1 MLMAK
6 DLNPI
11 SGRSHGVSREEG
23 SVANAGPDRLQKGQ
37 WADFSFS
44 ASRMVSWDALQPRG
58 WRGPTGPVAEELELA
73 GPLVFGLDRRKV
85 LPEVA
90 SWWQDRYRGL
100 ACPDLNDRLLSPT
113 ERIL

>member
-1 MLMAK
+1 MEFQEK
-6 DLNPI
+6 KVPSRTQDLI
-11 SGRSHGVSREEG
+11 GSRRASG
-23 SVANAGPDRLQKGQ
+23 
-37 WADFSFS
+37 ADFSFS
-44 ASRMVSWDALQPRG
+44 ASRMVSWDVLEPWS
-58 WRGPTGPVAEELELA
+58 WRGPAGPVAEELELA